1 MPYHAYIFDL
11 DRNQVGYVRIPRFG
25 GTSTDLDS
33 FAEIIANFEVN
44 TSMIVIDEVDNPGGK
59 LFFMYRLLSFL
70 TPQPLAL
77 PMHEVKIWE
86 EDLDVAKHVV
96 PRAEIAARLD
106 LPILSPSEE
115 ILAYSRFLISEAEA
129 GRGGREESTHPVHL
143 GWIQEIQ
150 PAPIHY
156 SKPIMC

>member
-1 MPYHAYIFDL
+1 
-11 DRNQVGYVRIPRFG
+11 
-25 GTSTDLDS
+25 
-33 FAEIIANFEVN
+33 
-44 TSMIVIDEVDNPGGK
+44 
-59 LFFMYRLLSFL
+59 MYRLLSFL

-77 PMHEVKIWE
+77 PMQEVKIWE

-96 PRAEIAARLD
+96 ARAEIAARLD